1 MTDDKNKP
9 KDFQGADVGD
19 SHFDTYDKTK
29 TYVRITEN
37 NRQAW
42 LYLCPKTDGSRY
54 TKNELI
60 ELLKENEVVAGL
72 NDPQVGDP
80 LMHDRETTASCLVCF
95 LQRHSS
101 AASLRQFGQTWL
113 PSPA

>member
-37 NRQAW
+37 KRQAW
-42 LYLCPKTDGSRY
+42 G
-54 TKNELI
+54 
-60 ELLKENEVVAGL
+60 
-72 NDPQVGDP
+72 
-80 LMHDRETTASCLVCF
+80 
-95 LQRHSS
+95 
-101 AASLRQFGQTWL
+101 
-113 PSPA
+113 

>member
-54 TKNELI
+54 TKN
-60 ELLKENEVVAGL
+60 
-72 NDPQVGDP
+72 
-80 LMHDRETTASCLVCF
+80 
-95 LQRHSS
+95 
-101 AASLRQFGQTWL
+101 
-113 PSPA
+113 